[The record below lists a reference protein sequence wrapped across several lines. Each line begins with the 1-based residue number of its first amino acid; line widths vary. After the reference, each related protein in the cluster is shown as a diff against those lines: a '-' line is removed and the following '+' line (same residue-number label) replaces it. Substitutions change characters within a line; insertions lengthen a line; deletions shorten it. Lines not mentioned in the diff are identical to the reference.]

1 VHLLPCRGETMDKT
15 DIWPVIHAERKA
27 LATDLEALGQD
38 QWASPSLC
46 GSWTVRDVLAHMT
59 ATAKMTPPVF
69 FAKLAGTGFSFDR
82 LQEKNIAA
90 EKGAAPVDTLSRFAA
105 EQSSSKHPPGPVDTW
120 LGETIVHAEDI
131 RRPLG
136 IRHHYPPEA
145 IIRIADFYKGSNLL
159 IGTKRRIAG
168 LTLRA
173 TDADWSYG
181 NGPQVSGPM
190 LSLLLAMTG
199 RRAPLGD
206 LSGDG
211 IAVLQERA

>member
-1 VHLLPCRGETMDKT
+1 MDKT

-46 GSWTVRDVLAHMT
+46 GAWTVRDVLAHMT
-59 ATAKMTPPVF
+59 ATAKMTPPAF
-69 FAKLAGTGFSFDR
+69 FAKLAGAGFSFGR
-82 LQEKNIAA
+82 LQERNIAA
-90 EKGAAPVDTLSRFAA
+90 EQGATAADTLSRFEA
-105 EQSSSKHPPGPVDTW
+105 ELTSVKHPPGPGDSW

-136 IRHHYPPEA
+136 IGHHYPPGA
-145 IIRIADFYKGSNLL
+145 VIRIADFYKGSNLL
-159 IGTKRRIAG
+159 IGAKRRIAG

-173 TDADWSYG
+173 TDADWSHG
-181 NGPQVSGPM
+181 AGLQVSGPM

-199 RRAPLGD
+199 RKASLGD

-211 IAVLQERA
+211 VAVLRERA

>member
-1 VHLLPCRGETMDKT
+1 MEKT
-15 DIWPVIHAERKA
+15 EIWPVIHAEREA
-27 LATDLEALGQD
+27 LAIDLGAIGPD

-46 GSWTVRDVLAHMT
+46 GSWTVRDVVAHMT
-59 ATAKMTPPVF
+59 ATAKMTPPAFLV
-69 FAKLAGTGFSFDR
+69 KLAGAGFSFDR
-82 LQEKNIAA
+82 LQERNVAA
-90 EKGAAPVDTLSRFAA
+90 ERGATPADTFRRFQA
-105 EQSSSKHPPGPVDTW
+105 ELASVKHPPGPVDSW

-136 IRHHYPPEA
+136 IRRHYPPEA
-145 IIRIADFYKGSNLL
+145 VIRTADFYKGSNLL

-199 RRAPLGD
+199 RKDSLSD

-211 IAVLQERA
+211 IAVLGERA

>member
-1 VHLLPCRGETMDKT
+1 MEKT
-15 DIWPVIHAERKA
+15 QVWPVIHAERKA
-27 LATDLEALGQD
+27 LATDLGALGED

-46 GSWTVRDVLAHMT
+46 GAWTVRDVLAHMT
-59 ATAKMTPPVF
+59 ATAKMTPPAF
-69 FAKLAGTGFSFDR
+69 FAKLAATGFSFDR
-82 LQEKNIAA
+82 LQEKNVAA
-90 EKGAAPVDTLSRFAA
+90 EQGPTAAETLSRFEA
-105 EQSSSKHPPGPVDTW
+105 EQTSVKHPPGPVDSW

-136 IRHHYPPEA
+136 IGHHYPPDA
-145 IIRIADFYKGSNLL
+145 VIRVADFYQGSNLL

-173 TDADWSYG
+173 TDADWSHG
-181 NGPQVSGPM
+181 TGPEISGPM

-199 RRAPLGD
+199 RKASLED

-211 IAVLQERA
+211 VAVLRDRA